1 MSDETKSDEPTGAI
15 TTPTPPPPPAPA
27 SVTGPPK
34 PPPTNVGWAVASV
47 IFFWPLA
54 FSAFT
59 NALNVTQF
67 WLTGQYDRAQESSDR
82 AKLLG
87 KIALLTGLVLL
98 FLFITLRIACAIWW
112 HSHGGGIAQEAIDIG
127 ARTLWFQLDL
137 VDLDAANKATEAG
150 LQVVMDRCTEIEFA
164 RLGPH

>member
-1 MSDETKSDEPTGAI
+1 MTDETSTDTP
-15 TTPTPPPPPAPA
+15 TTPSTPPPAPT
-27 SVTGPPK
+27 SPGGPPK
-34 PPPTNVGWAVASV
+34 PPPTNVGWAVAAV
-47 IFFWPLA
+47 VFFWPLA

-98 FLFITLRIACAIWW
+98 FLFIAARIACAIWW
-112 HSHGGGIAQEAIDIG
+112 HTHGGGG
-127 ARTLWFQLDL
+127 GGGHHGW
-137 VDLDAANKATEAG
+137 
-150 LQVVMDRCTEIEFA
+150 DRSGDDWD
-164 RLGPH
+164 GPGMMGRPGRGD

>member
-1 MSDETKSDEPTGAI
+1 M
-15 TTPTPPPPPAPA
+15 
-27 SVTGPPK
+27 
-34 PPPTNVGWAVASV
+34 ASV

-112 HSHGGGIAQEAIDIG
+112 HSHGGGWGHHGGWHRSWDDGGWDGPGPIG
-127 ARTLWFQLDL
+127 PMGRPGRD
-137 VDLDAANKATEAG
+137 N
-150 LQVVMDRCTEIEFA
+150 
-164 RLGPH
+164 

>member
-15 TTPTPPPPPAPA
+15 TTPASPPPPAPT

-112 HSHGGGIAQEAIDIG
+112 HSHGGGG

-137 VDLDAANKATEAG
+137 IDLDAANKATEAG

-164 RLGPH
+164 RLGPR

>member
-15 TTPTPPPPPAPA
+15 TTPASPPPPAPT

-112 HSHGGGIAQEAIDIG
+112 HS
-127 ARTLWFQLDL
+127 LDL
-137 VDLDAANKATEAG
+137 IDLDAANKATEAG

-164 RLGPH
+164 RLGPR

>member
-15 TTPTPPPPPAPA
+15 TTPTSPPPPAPT
-27 SVTGPPK
+27 SLTGPPK
-34 PPPTNVGWAVASV
+34 PPPTNVGWAMASV

-112 HSHGGGIAQEAIDIG
+112 HSHGGGGWGHHGGWHRSWDDGGWDGPGPIG
-127 ARTLWFQLDL
+127 PMGRPGRD
-137 VDLDAANKATEAG
+137 N
-150 LQVVMDRCTEIEFA
+150 
-164 RLGPH
+164 